1 MMIITMIYK
10 TISKFWV
17 NIMVKKEK
25 SKEKPDF
32 GKQSKDMFNVCAD
45 NYTGLLKM
53 YGDSQMKLY
62 KPWIESM
69 GELSDKAFSL
79 SSESVP
85 EKYKEFFDEWIKTYQ
100 STFGKFYPLP
110 TMGLGKEAIE
120 SLISDAEESN
130 RLYKSWIAELE
141 RNSRKS
147 QEALTDEPSAA
158 KYKECYDMWM
168 ASYEKMFNDFLSLP
182 PMKRVNGKFE
192 DFTGISDIHSE
203 TGRQFIKM
211 QKDSY
216 SKLFAPWIQ
225 SMLSLSEK
233 AGEISRGNASPDE
246 YKEFYTLWTKTYQDN
261 CGKLGNEQFMK
272 PSKETLDNFIQ
283 SVNIYL
289 NMYRSWIS
297 ALEKMSEKSK
307 ELSNLTTDPQAYQE
321 FCDLWVKMYE
331 KAFDS
336 FFEDMPMVG
345 PMKETMEPVKIAA
358 KTYADAYVK
367 MTRMWTKSAYGSQ
380 SRA

>member
-1 MMIITMIYK
+1 
-10 TISKFWV
+10 
-17 NIMVKKEK
+17 MVKKEK
-25 SKEKPDF
+25 SKDKTDF
-32 GKQSKDMFNVCAD
+32 GKQSKDVFNVWAD
-45 NYTGLLKM
+45 NYTGMLKM

-69 GELSDKAFSL
+69 GDLSEKAFSL

-110 TMGLGKEAIE
+110 NIGSGKEALE

-141 RNSRKS
+141 RNSKKS
-147 QEALTDEPSAA
+147 QETLIDEPSAT

-168 ASYEKMFNDFLSLP
+168 ASYEKMFNDFLSLQS
-182 PMKRVNGKFE
+182 MKRVNGNVE
-192 DFTGISDIHSE
+192 EFTGISDIYSE
-203 TGRQFIKM
+203 TCRQFIKM
-211 QKDSY
+211 QKNSY
-216 SKLFAPWIQ
+216 SKLYAPWIE

-233 AGEISRGNASPDE
+233 AGDILRGNAGPED
-246 YKEFYTLWTKTYQDN
+246 YKGFFTLWTKTYQDN
-261 CGKLGNEQFMK
+261 CSKLGNEQFMK
-272 PSKETLDNFIQ
+272 PSTETLENFIQ

-297 ALEKMSEKSK
+297 ALERMSEKCK
-307 ELSNLTTDPQAYQE
+307 ELSKHTTDPEAYQE
-321 FCDLWVKMYE
+321 FCDLWIKMYDR
-331 KAFDS
+331 AFDS

-367 MTRMWTKSAYGSQ
+367 MARMWTKYGYGPESQ
-380 SRA
+380 A